1 MVAPP
6 SPSSASSS
14 PFSTYPDSTPSGDR
28 RKEVTYPTHDP
39 RGLPL
44 WQAFIDAALDDAD
57 VLDAAQRPIQP
68 FKDWLA
74 ALDPADAKARTA
86 AEHMAEYNT
95 TFLPAAR
102 VNSRKAYNILIR
114 SPGVLSQRML
124 TKLSGSS
131 MNRDDASRF

>member
-1 MVAPP
+1 M
-6 SPSSASSS
+6 ASLH
-14 PFSTYPDSTPSGDR
+14 R
-28 RKEVTYPTHDP
+28 CH
-39 RGLPL
+39 
-44 WQAFIDAALDDAD
+44 DAD
-57 VLDAAQRPIQP
+57 VLDAVQRPIQP

-74 ALDPADAKARTA
+74 ALDPAEAKARTA

-131 MNRDDASRF
+131 ISADRDGHKLYELLLQPSDRKRSS

>member
-14 PFSTYPDSTPSGDR
+14 PFSTYPDSTPAGDR

-57 VLDAAQRPIQP
+57 VLAAAQKPIQP
-68 FKDWLA
+68 FRLA
-74 ALDPADAKARTA
+74 RSADPAGAVHAQQ
-86 AEHMAEYNT
+86 
-95 TFLPAAR
+95 
-102 VNSRKAYNILIR
+102 
-114 SPGVLSQRML
+114 LS
-124 TKLSGSS
+124 T
-131 MNRDDASRF
+131 